1 MTDEEI
7 TDLLT
12 DLESDRVERKAA
24 ASDMAKIREAVCSFA
39 NDLPGQRKPGV
50 LFIGAND
57 DGSCAHLPIT
67 DSLLLTLSD
76 IRSDGNI
83 VPLPAMSVGKRT
95 LNGCDTAVI
104 IVQPSAAPPVRY
116 KGRTCIRVGPRRAY
130 ATPEEEKRLSERRRF
145 ADLPFDISP
154 LDSAS
159 LDDLDLSLFQQT
171 YLPSAIAKEVLDE
184 NQRSIEEQL
193 ASLRFLSPGD
203 PRKPTVLGILVAGKD
218 PRRFLPGA
226 YVQFLRL
233 DGEELVDPIKDQKE
247 IDGPLPH
254 LMATLEGVLRLN
266 IATAT
271 DINSEAI
278 EVKHP
283 DYPLAA
289 LRQLVRNAIL
299 HRAYDG
305 TNASVRV
312 YWFND
317 RIEIHSPGG
326 PYGQVTRENFGDP
339 GITDYRNPHLA
350 EAMKNLG
357 YVQRFGMGLEIARNE
372 LEKNENP
379 PPEFDV
385 QATNVLVTIR
395 RTR

>member
-1 MTDEEI
+1 MPDEEI

-233 DGEELVDPIKDQKE
+233 DGEELVDPLKDQKE

-305 TNASVRV
+305 TNAPVRV

>member
-1 MTDEEI
+1 MTDQEL
-7 TDLLT
+7 TRLLT
-12 DLESDRVERKAA
+12 DLESDRVERKGS
-24 ASDMAKIREAVCSFA
+24 ASDMAKICEAVCSFA
-39 NDLPGQRKPGV
+39 NDLPGHRKPGV
-50 LFIGAND
+50 LFVGVND
-57 DGSCAHLPIT
+57 DGSCSDLPII
-67 DSLLLTLSD
+67 DQWLLTLGD
-76 IRSDGNI
+76 IRSNGNI
-83 VPLPAMSVGKRT
+83 VPLPQMIVGKRT
-95 LNGCDTAVI
+95 LSGCDMAVI
-104 IVQPSAAPPVRY
+104 IVQPSAAPPIRY

-145 ADLPFDISP
+145 ADLPFDVLP

-159 LDDLDLSLFQQT
+159 VDDLDLNLFQQT

-184 NQRSIEEQL
+184 NQRSVEEQL
-193 ASLRFLSPGD
+193 SSLRFLSPGE

-218 PRRFLPGA
+218 PRTFLPGA

-233 DGEELVDPIKDQKE
+233 DGEELVDPIKDQKD

-254 LMATLEGVLRLN
+254 LVATLEEVLRIN

-271 DINSEAI
+271 DVNSEAI

-305 TNASVRV
+305 TNAPVRV

-326 PYGQVTRENFGDP
+326 LYGQVTRENFGNP

-372 LEKNENP
+372 LEKNGNP
-379 PPEFDV
+379 PPEFDI
-385 QATNVLVTIR
+385 QATNILVTVR
-395 RTR
+395 RAL